1 MYVYESASGELCQ
14 HTTSMHRLLAL
25 ARTHPIV
32 QTVIPIHLRN
42 LRLDREVDDEGRA
55 TKGHQ
60 SEFDLSLSLAGSGC
74 VFIVGLSRR
83 NVHPDLFA
91 LHWRPKGSGWTMNA
105 RMAARM
111 LFFDLVEL
119 DANHFLLLSVPL
131 LPALRRPTLAPAPVA
146 ASGAVKEGPRNLVSL
161 SDEEDEEQD
170 LGAEEDASTES
181 SVWLGAEEDTSTEG
195 SDSYE
200 SSESCGDEG
209 GEDEESG
216 RAATGALRGVLRP
229 SEIDEMSED
238 EKANVLRRV
247 VGAHRQ
253 VHFRDADWPEE
264 SIMWLCSIDL
274 VQKRRRRLS
283 RLIDILKKQCSPLP
297 SEQEFMTGIAH
308 LSDNRM
314 QAGMLYPVVRALSTH
329 KMHYLAKLKKLFR
342 DVAITDDKRFFCVA
356 FPNLQPASGG
366 ERVEY
371 LDHAHPAWDLME
383 EKWGVRTVPEFL
395 KHLFAKH
402 NGEARLIGDFSWIRM
417 REDVCNPEFW
427 SYQFAR
433 TENTRAWLASRKDPD
448 ERMLLKNVHW
458 ILDESDGR
466 TLLIRRGH
474 ADGVAQF
481 YIRSGTVVTLPEMMF
496 WGEGLCTCYDV
507 YKLYVDLPI
516 VIKKREH
523 SGTQRNR
530 KKARTS

>member
-1 MYVYESASGELCQ
+1 M
-14 HTTSMHRLLAL
+14 
-25 ARTHPIV
+25 
-32 QTVIPIHLRN
+32 
-42 LRLDREVDDEGRA
+42 
-55 TKGHQ
+55 
-60 SEFDLSLSLAGSGC
+60 
-74 VFIVGLSRR
+74 
-83 NVHPDLFA
+83 HPDLFA

-181 SVWLGAEEDTSTEG
+181 SVWLGAEEDTATEG

-247 VGAHRQ
+247 VGIHRQ

-297 SEQEFMTGIAH
+297 SEQEFTTGIAH
-308 LSDNRM
+308 LSDNVV
-314 QAGMLYPVVRALSTH
+314 QAGALYSVVRALSTH
-329 KMHYLAKLKKLFR
+329 KMHYLAKLNKLFR
-342 DVAITDDKRFFCVA
+342 DVAIADAKRFFCVA

-371 LDHAHPAWDLME
+371 LDHAHPAWDLMA
-383 EKWGVRTVPEFL
+383 EKWGGAHSPRVPEAPLREAQRGGEIDWGFL
-395 KHLFAKH
+395 VDPYARGRVQPRVLVVSVRAYGEDAKMAGQQKRPRRDDAF
-402 NGEARLIGDFSWIRM
+402 GERPLDSGRVGWQNAADPQG
-417 REDVCNPEFW
+417 
-427 SYQFAR
+427 
-433 TENTRAWLASRKDPD
+433 TR
-448 ERMLLKNVHW
+448 
-458 ILDESDGR
+458 
-466 TLLIRRGH
+466 
-474 ADGVAQF
+474 
-481 YIRSGTVVTLPEMMF
+481 
-496 WGEGLCTCYDV
+496 
-507 YKLYVDLPI
+507 
-516 VIKKREH
+516 
-523 SGTQRNR
+523 
-530 KKARTS
+530 